1 MISTVMAPVAS
12 RKTLNN
18 TYRYA
23 RGTISVLIDGSET
36 RGTFAL
42 LEMMQMPGSEPPLHV
57 HQHEDETFY
66 VLEGR
71 ISVWVGGQVHHLEA
85 GGSIF
90 LPRGVPHTFRI
101 KSAEARA
108 LNYLSPA
115 GFEEWFRVL
124 GTPAE
129 SFGVS
134 SVDEGPTNEE
144 VLRKAEEL
152 GPRLGVSV
160 IGPSPEF

>member
-1 MISTVMAPVAS
+1 MISTVMAPVSS

-36 RGTFAL
+36 RGTFSL
-42 LEMMQMPGSEPPLHV
+42 LEVMQMPGSEPPLHV

-90 LPRGVPHTFRI
+90 LPRGVPHTFRV
-101 KSAEARA
+101 RA
-108 LNYLSPA
+108 LNA
-115 GFEEWFRVL
+115 RGR
-124 GTPAE
+124 GT
-129 SFGVS
+129 S
-134 SVDEGPTNEE
+134 SLPLTLDVP
-144 VLRKAEEL
+144 
-152 GPRLGVSV
+152 GPR
-160 IGPSPEF
+160 SPTVNAHVRCR